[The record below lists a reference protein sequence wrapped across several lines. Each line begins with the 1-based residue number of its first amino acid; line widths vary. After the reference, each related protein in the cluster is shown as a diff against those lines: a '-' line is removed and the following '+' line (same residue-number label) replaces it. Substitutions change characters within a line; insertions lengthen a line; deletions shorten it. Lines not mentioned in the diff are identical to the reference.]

1 MDLEFK
7 FDEYKIKHWFP
18 GHMLKAMKELQS
30 YINLAD
36 FLIILLDARLP
47 YSSYNLELSNNLK
60 GKPRIL
66 LALKSDLANKS
77 LEKKW
82 IEFFKKRGE
91 YIFFTDKYQFSQK
104 QLLHLLDKSIFKSI
118 KLKFNRPYRGFIVG
132 VPNVGKSS
140 LINKITTKK
149 RVKVANKPGV
159 TLHKEWVKVNT
170 QLELLDTP
178 GIMIP
183 KKKDAETEL
192 KFALANI
199 MKQSLVGYD
208 FIAHYI
214 IYLLF
219 KNKHFITLKS
229 WGIEQWQS
237 REEMLEKVALH
248 RNVIKKESIAD
259 EQAAAQ
265 IIVSQFN
272 NTKFPSMSLENPD
285 FIIE

>member
-18 GHMLKAMKELQS
+18 GHMLKTMKELQS

-36 FLIILLDARLP
+36 FLIVLLDARLP
-47 YSSYNLELSNNLK
+47 YSSYNLELSNSLK

-77 LEKKW
+77 LENQW
-82 IEFFKKRGE
+82 INFFKERGE
-91 YIFFTDKYQFSQK
+91 YIFFTDKYKFSKK
-104 QLLHLLDKSIFKSI
+104 QLLQILEKTIFKKI

-140 LINKITTKK
+140 LINKIINKK

-159 TLHKEWVKVNT
+159 TLHKEWVKIDEW
-170 QLELLDTP
+170 LELLDTP

-219 KNKHFITLKS
+219 KNKHFDILKF

-237 REEMLEKVALH
+237 REETLQKIALH
-248 RNVIKKESIAD
+248 RNIIQKEAIGD
-259 EQAAAQ
+259 NQAAAQ

-272 NTKFPSMSLENPD
+272 NTKFPPMSLETPKL
-285 FIIE
+285 ITK